1 MRKKRTAL
9 WMYVLLIAGMV
20 IVVLPMV
27 YMISTSLKPNGA
39 LYEYPPKFFP
49 KLKEITLEN
58 YRYILSQG
66 RFLRN
71 YGSIIF
77 GVG

>member
-39 LYEYPPKFFP
+39 L
-49 KLKEITLEN
+49 
-58 YRYILSQG
+58 S
-66 RFLRN
+66 
-71 YGSIIF
+71 
-77 GVG
+77 V

>member
-1 MRKKRTAL
+1 MQRKEDDWTMRKKRTAL

-39 LYEYPPKFFP
+39 L
-49 KLKEITLEN
+49 
-58 YRYILSQG
+58 S
-66 RFLRN
+66 
-71 YGSIIF
+71 
-77 GVG
+77 V